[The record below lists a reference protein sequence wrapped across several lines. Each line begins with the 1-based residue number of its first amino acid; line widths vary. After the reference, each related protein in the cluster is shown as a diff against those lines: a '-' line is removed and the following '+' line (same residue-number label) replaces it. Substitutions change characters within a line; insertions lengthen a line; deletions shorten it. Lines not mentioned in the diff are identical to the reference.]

1 MGWQSQVYIYEGQEL
16 GIRDTRQLAV
26 MVLFLVAVGLALFG
40 LVGIL
45 LSKTKLCSVC
55 NHMIKITGFFSAIL
69 GTIAIL
75 VASIGV
81 SLNFLIHDACQ
92 ISDVIVQNFEPYV
105 GDVVAPAANAA
116 FNDTNLA
123 VSMPL

>member
-1 MGWQSQVYIYEGQEL
+1 
-16 GIRDTRQLAV
+16 
-26 MVLFLVAVGLALFG
+26 
-40 LVGIL
+40 
-45 LSKTKLCSVC
+45 
-55 NHMIKITGFFSAIL
+55 MIKITGFFSAIL

-92 ISDVIVQNFEPYV
+92 ISDVIVPNFEPYV